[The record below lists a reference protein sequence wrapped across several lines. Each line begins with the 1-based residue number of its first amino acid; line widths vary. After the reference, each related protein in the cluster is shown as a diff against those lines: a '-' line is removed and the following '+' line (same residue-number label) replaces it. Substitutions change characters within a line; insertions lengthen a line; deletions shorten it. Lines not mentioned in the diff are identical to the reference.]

1 MKILIAVDGS
11 PSSVVARDLVAS
23 LRWPAGS
30 EAHLVG
36 AYSVPIDW
44 TGGAGSGMDWVGDV
58 DDSLRDDVDERLAA
72 LTPPLVEAGLT
83 VHRHPVRG
91 RAADAIL
98 STAAAENVDLIVT
111 GSRGRGRLAT
121 MLLGS
126 VATEVAMHAPCPVL
140 VARGPSVSRLLV
152 ATDGSAAAACIPT
165 RLGTWRAFTGLD
177 AVALAVAVPDSPA
190 FELMTSLYTLGDE
203 RLERQRR
210 ELQQRAGRDA
220 EAMASSLEGVGLR
233 PSAHVRSGDP
243 APTIL
248 SAASDHGADLIVT
261 GSRGLGALDR
271 LLLGS
276 VARNVL
282 VHAHCSV
289 LVVRGADPRPSTD
302 HPKEKVS

>member
-1 MKILIAVDGS
+1 
-11 PSSVVARDLVAS
+11 
-23 LRWPAGS
+23 
-30 EAHLVG
+30 
-36 AYSVPIDW
+36 
-44 TGGAGSGMDWVGDV
+44 
-58 DDSLRDDVDERLAA
+58 
-72 LTPPLVEAGLT
+72 
-83 VHRHPVRG
+83 
-91 RAADAIL
+91 
-98 STAAAENVDLIVT
+98 
-111 GSRGRGRLAT
+111 

-126 VATEVAMHAPCPVL
+126 VAAEVAMHAPCPVL

-152 ATDGSAAAACIPT
+152 ATDGSAAAACIPA
-165 RLGTWRAFTGLD
+165 RLGTWRAFTDLD

-233 PSAHVRSGDP
+233 ASAHVRGGDP

-289 LVVRGADPRPSTD
+289 LVVRGADARPSKENS
-302 HPKEKVS
+302 KEKVS